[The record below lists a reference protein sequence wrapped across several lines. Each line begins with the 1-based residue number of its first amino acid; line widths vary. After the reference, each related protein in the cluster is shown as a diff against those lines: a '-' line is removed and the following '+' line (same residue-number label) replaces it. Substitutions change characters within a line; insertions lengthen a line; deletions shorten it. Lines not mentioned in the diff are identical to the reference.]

1 MATVTM
7 KAPGIGSF
15 QYDTNSGIS
24 LPPGATQVSAPT
36 QSNAV
41 PKANIPAAPS
51 SVAQTGTIPQAN
63 IPQAPDY
70 SYRDQ
75 PWQDQLKMFQS
86 NPDLAGQEW
95 MRATNQANLYK
106 ATGDMDAY
114 NKAQTWLNQIQ
125 TATGGRMNLP
135 QSSITDPAQ
144 KQYQD
149 YQNQMNEL
157 MTQLKSFAQPM
168 QYNPATDPQ
177 ALAYKQYYD
186 NLAKQGSQNA
196 MEEMNSRGLLNS
208 SMTAGEIAKAEQD
221 ANLAYGTKVA
231 DLGQQFY
238 QRQQDQFNNTAKLI
252 GLLGDLQQRGLDN
265 QHWNQ
270 TYELQK
276 QAQEFNQGRQSKL
289 DNLNAALEVG
299 NALGRVLQPKEDW
312 SNLYNQTEAPLNLQG
327 QQFQNTL
334 QQQQLANEWQ
344 VADKTGV
351 ITPALAQAYGIP
363 EGTPTLQAKQIAAEI
378 AARNAS
384 LGIEGMNANTS
395 AARLAWEMNPNNPDN
410 LYKQAEIKWRESQV
424 NKNDNSKSPTSY
436 KTDPNFAQD
445 MQYVL
450 SNPSDAANLLNSN
463 AQAFISEYGTDGYA
477 ALRKAAGLD

>member
-1 MATVTM
+1 MRDSFILPGGDPMAIGAVLNGSNPQVGIRKWLNDQGYNNNDIGYSNGYVTLQGRNFIQATPQAQDDLANGFYKDSTYASPTALQAALGAYQNTYGSPKVDTSSNTGRASAIGNLLNNQYSSVTSQPFQFKQQQAPFSYDPNSDQAYQAALRSAQQNIQQSQGNTLANLLAHGQGNSSYAATVAQQIANKEM
-7 KAPGIGSF
+7 SNVSNNI
-15 QYDTNSGIS
+15 
-24 LPPGATQVSAPT
+24 LPQLI
-36 QSNAV
+36 Q
-41 PKANIPAAPS
+41 
-51 SVAQTGTIPQAN
+51 QAY
-63 IPQAPDY
+63 Q
-70 SYRDQ
+70 R
-75 PWQDQLKMFQS
+75 WQDQ
-86 NPDLAGQEW
+86 N
-95 MRATNQANLYK
+95 NN
-106 ATGDMDAY
+106 
-114 NKAQTWLNQIQ
+114 
-125 TATGGRMNLP
+125 
-135 QSSITDPAQ
+135 
-144 KQYQD
+144 D
-149 YQNQMNEL
+149 YRNQM
-157 MTQLKSFAQPM
+157 
-168 QYNPATDPQ
+168 
-177 ALAYKQYYD
+177 
-186 NLAKQGSQNA
+186 
-196 MEEMNSRGLLNS
+196 
-208 SMTAGEIAKAEQD
+208 
-221 ANLAYGTKVA
+221 ANYGV
-231 DLGQQFY
+231 L
-238 QRQQDQFNNTAKLI
+238 QDQFRNQSALANVLNEMN
-252 GLLGDLQQRGLDN
+252 QQDIQN
-265 QHWNQ
+265 S
-270 TYELQK
+270 
-276 QAQEFNQGRQSKL
+276 RQSKL

-351 ITPALAQAYGIP
+351 ITPVLAQAYGIP